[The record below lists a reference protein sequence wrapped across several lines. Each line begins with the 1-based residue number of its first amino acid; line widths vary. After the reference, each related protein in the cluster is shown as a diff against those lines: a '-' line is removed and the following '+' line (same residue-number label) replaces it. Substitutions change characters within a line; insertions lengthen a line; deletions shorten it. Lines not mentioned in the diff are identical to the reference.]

1 MNENIILYSTGC
13 PRCEMLKQKL
23 VEKNIAYEE
32 VNDVDKIIG
41 RGILEVPVLSVG
53 QQLLDFRDAFIWV
66 NSQ

>member
-1 MNENIILYSTGC
+1 
-13 PRCEMLKQKL
+13 MLKQKL